1 MGSLMGKEVAPPEA
15 KGDHGEMVP
24 QTALLSAWREQ
35 ILTEE
40 GGSLYRSDSRRTNLL
55 RLDISN
61 RVLLKI

>member
-1 MGSLMGKEVAPPEA
+1 MGSLTGMEVSPPEA

-40 GGSLYRSDSRRTNLL
+40 GGSLYRSDSRRDKPLAA
-55 RLDISN
+55 
-61 RVLLKI
+61 